1 MVKDPGSKFDD
12 YSISVKIRQ
21 ISLYWGYE
29 LTEKDFVNDLTN
41 QCIKMSYYQCTDQK
55 SCKKQKEDTLKKK
68 LLSIIYK
75 TKKR

>member
-41 QCIKMSYYQCTDQK
+41 
-55 SCKKQKEDTLKKK
+55 
-68 LLSIIYK
+68 
-75 TKKR
+75 